1 MTQLENLN
9 RALAVIEA
17 SLEGDV
23 DYEAA
28 ARAAGCSRYQLERM
42 FPYLAN
48 VSLAE
53 YVRRRKMT
61 RVASDLLDRDAR
73 VIDVALRYGYDSPTA
88 FARAFKCVH
97 GISPSEAKNGGVK
110 LASYPRLVFTLS
122 VKGEEPMDYKIVEK
136 PAFRVVG
143 VPSTGE
149 WELEDAGEKAVQ
161 YWVDVEPQVD
171 ALLGLSDGE
180 PAGLLG
186 VQFCRDGAFD
196 GYMACVATQ
205 APCPDGMAVRV
216 VPAATYAVFECTGDV
231 STAMGELWHRV
242 LSEWLPSSGFSW
254 ESGSDVER
262 YLSRDMHAADSRSE
276 LWLPVVRAE

>member
-1 MTQLENLN
+1 MRVGL
-9 RALAVIEA
+9 RPCMV
-17 SLEGDV
+17 
-23 DYEAA
+23 AA
-28 ARAAGCSRYQLERM
+28 
-42 FPYLAN
+42 
-48 VSLAE
+48 
-53 YVRRRKMT
+53 
-61 RVASDLLDRDAR
+61 DLLDRDAR

-88 FARAFKCVH
+88 FARAFRRVH
-97 GISPSEAKNGGVK
+97 GISPSEAKNEGVK
-110 LASYPRLVFTLS
+110 LASYSRLVFTLS

-171 ALLGLSDGE
+171 ALLGLSDGG

-205 APCPDGMAVRV
+205 APCPDGMVVRV
-216 VPAATYAVFECTGDV
+216 VSAATYAVFECTGDV

>member
-1 MTQLENLN
+1 M
-9 RALAVIEA
+9 
-17 SLEGDV
+17 
-23 DYEAA
+23 
-28 ARAAGCSRYQLERM
+28 
-42 FPYLAN
+42 
-48 VSLAE
+48 
-53 YVRRRKMT
+53 
-61 RVASDLLDRDAR
+61 VASDLLDRDAR

-88 FARAFKCVH
+88 FARAFKHVH

-122 VKGEEPMDYKIVEK
+122 VKGEEPMDCKIVEK

-149 WELEDAGEKAVQ
+149 WELGDAGEKAVQ

-196 GYMACVATQ
+196 GYMACAACRLSTPR
-205 APCPDGMAVRV
+205 PCMLWRTCSI
-216 VPAATYAVFECTGDV
+216 VPRAGRAAGDLA
-231 STAMGELWHRV
+231 SQRPA
-242 LSEWLPSSGFSW
+242 
-254 ESGSDVER
+254 
-262 YLSRDMHAADSRSE
+262 HAHHGARR
-276 LWLPVVRAE
+276 LC